1 MLRKTFIAFL
11 FFCSSI
17 CTLQAQE
24 FKAQELQAQEFQ
36 AGDIVF
42 QDLQCG
48 PLCNAINAV
57 TKGYQGKDFSHVGIV
72 VNYQNQLGVIEAIG
86 SKVQFTSLNIFLV
99 RSFDTTGKP
108 LVIAG
113 RLKKK
118 FHKSIAKACALAI
131 ASIGIPYDDRFLPN
145 NDSLYCSEL
154 IYAIYLNHANAKTLF
169 KLAPMTYKQPGSKAF
184 FPAWID
190 YYAQLHSAIP
200 EGKMGLNPGLISRS
214 SKIKIIYQYGTWLQ

>member
-24 FKAQELQAQEFQ
+24 LQAQEFKS
-36 AGDIVF
+36 GDLLF

-57 TKGYQGKDFSHVGIV
+57 TKGYQWKDFSHVGIV

-86 SKVQFTSLNIFLV
+86 SKVQFTSLNIFLG

-118 FHKSIAKACALAI
+118 YTK
-131 ASIGIPYDDRFLPN
+131 
-145 NDSLYCSEL
+145 
-154 IYAIYLNHANAKTLF
+154 
-169 KLAPMTYKQPGSKAF
+169 TYKRIL
-184 FPAWID
+184 W
-190 YYAQLHSAIP
+190 
-200 EGKMGLNPGLISRS
+200 
-214 SKIKIIYQYGTWLQ
+214 KI

>member
-1 MLRKTFIAFL
+1 MLRKIFIAFL
-11 FFCSSI
+11 FFCSTAF
-17 CTLQAQE
+17 TL
-24 FKAQELQAQEFQ
+24 KAQELQAQELQ

-48 PLCNAINAV
+48 PLCDAINAV

-86 SKVQFTSLNIFLV
+86 SKVQFTSLNIFLG
-99 RSFDTTGKP
+99 RSFDAKGKP
-108 LVIAG
+108 LVVAA

-118 FHKSIAKACALAI
+118 YTQSIAKACELAI
-131 ASIGIPYDDRFLPN
+131 ASLGTPYDDRFLPN

-154 IYAIYLNHANAKTLF
+154 IYAVFLDAAKEKPLF
-169 KLAPMTYKQPGSKAF
+169 KCQPMTYKQPGSEAF

>member
-1 MLRKTFIAFL
+1 MLHKIFIAFL

-17 CTLQAQE
+17 FTLQAQE
-24 FKAQELQAQEFQ
+24 LHAQQFQ
-36 AGDIVF
+36 AGDLIF

-86 SKVQFTSLNIFLV
+86 SKVQFTSLNIFLG
-99 RSFDTTGKP
+99 RSFDATGKP

-118 FHKSIAKACALAI
+118 YQKSIENACNLAI

-154 IYAIYLNHANAKTLF
+154 IYAIYLNQANAKPLF
-169 KLAPMTYKQPGSKAF
+169 KLAPMTYKQPGSEAF

>member
-24 FKAQELQAQEFQ
+24 FQAQQFQ
-36 AGDIVF
+36 TGDIVF

-48 PLCNAINAV
+48 PLCDAINAV
-57 TKGYQGKDFSHVGIV
+57 TKGYLGKDFSHVGIV
-72 VNYQNQLGVIEAIG
+72 VNYKNQLGVIEAIG
-86 SKVQFTSLNIFLV
+86 SKVQFTSLNIFLG
-99 RSFDTTGKP
+99 RSFDATGKP

-118 FHKSIAKACALAI
+118 YTKSIAKACDLAI
-131 ASIGIPYDDRFLPN
+131 ASLGTPYDDRFLPN

-154 IYAIYLNHANAKTLF
+154 IYAIYLNQANAKPLF
-169 KLAPMTYKQPGSKAF
+169 KLAPMTYKQPGSEAF

>member
-1 MLRKTFIAFL
+1 MLRKIFIAFL

-17 CTLQAQE
+17 FTLQ
-24 FKAQELQAQEFQ
+24 AQELQAQEFK

-48 PLCNAINAV
+48 PLCDAINAV

-86 SKVQFTSLNIFLV
+86 SKVQFTSLNIFLG
-99 RSFDTTGKP
+99 RSFDATGKP

-118 FHKSIAKACALAI
+118 YQKSIENACNLAI
-131 ASIGIPYDDRFLPN
+131 ASMGIPYDDRFLPN

-154 IYAIYLNHANAKTLF
+154 IYAIYLNHANAKPLF
-169 KLAPMTYKQPGSKAF
+169 KLAPMTYKQPGSEAF

>member
-17 CTLQAQE
+17 CSLQAQKFHAQE
-24 FKAQELQAQEFQ
+24 FK

-86 SKVQFTSLNIFLV
+86 SKVQFTSLNIFLG
-99 RSFDTTGKP
+99 RSFDAMGKP

-118 FHKSIAKACALAI
+118 YTKTIAKACNLAI
-131 ASIGIPYDDRFLPN
+131 ASMGIPYDDRFLPN

-154 IYAIYLNHANAKTLF
+154 IYAVFLDAAKEKPLF
-169 KLAPMTYKQPGSKAF
+169 KCQPMTYKQPGSEAF

>member
-1 MLRKTFIAFL
+1 MLRKIFIAFI

-17 CTLQAQE
+17 FTLQ
-24 FKAQELQAQEFQ
+24 AQELQAQEFK
-36 AGDIVF
+36 AGDLLF
-42 QDLQCG
+42 QDLKCG
-48 PLCNAINAV
+48 PLCDAIDAV

-86 SKVQFTSLNIFLV
+86 SKVQFTSLNIFLG
-99 RSFDTTGKP
+99 RSFDATGKP
-108 LVIAG
+108 LVVAA

-118 FHKSIAKACALAI
+118 YAQSIEKACELAI
-131 ASIGIPYDDRFLPN
+131 ASLGTPYDDRFLPN

-154 IYAIYLNHANAKTLF
+154 IYAVFLDAAKEKPLF
-169 KLAPMTYKQPGSKAF
+169 KCQPMTYKQPGSEAF

-214 SKIKIIYQYGTWLQ
+214 GKIKIIYQYGTWLQ

>member
-17 CTLQAQE
+17 FTLHAQ
-24 FKAQELQAQEFQ
+24 QFQ

-48 PLCNAINAV
+48 PLCDAINAV

-86 SKVQFTSLNIFLV
+86 SKVQFTSLNIFLG

-118 FHKSIAKACALAI
+118 YQKSIEYACALAI

-154 IYAIYLNHANAKTLF
+154 IYAVYLNHANAKPLF
-169 KLAPMTYKQPGSKAF
+169 KLAPMTYKQPGNKGF
-184 FPAWID
+184 FPAWEQ
-190 YYAQLHSAIP
+190 YYADLKSAIP

-214 SKIKIIYQYGTWLQ
+214 GKIKIIYQYGTWLQ

>member
-17 CTLQAQE
+17 CTLH
-24 FKAQELQAQEFQ
+24 AQEFQ
-36 AGDIVF
+36 AGDLIF

-86 SKVQFTSLNIFLV
+86 SKVQFTSLNIFLG
-99 RSFDTTGKP
+99 RSFDATGKP
-108 LVIAG
+108 LVIAA

-118 FHKSIAKACALAI
+118 FNKSIENACDLAI
-131 ASIGIPYDDRFLPN
+131 ASIGIPYALLFGADLCRFLR
-145 NDSLYCSEL
+145 CS
-154 IYAIYLNHANAKTLF
+154 KR
-169 KLAPMTYKQPGSKAF
+169 KAAF
-184 FPAWID
+184 
-190 YYAQLHSAIP
+190 
-200 EGKMGLNPGLISRS
+200 
-214 SKIKIIYQYGTWLQ
+214 

>member
-1 MLRKTFIAFL
+1 MLRKSFIAFL

-17 CTLQAQE
+17 FTLQ
-24 FKAQELQAQEFQ
+24 AQELQAQEFK
-36 AGDIVF
+36 AGDLLF

-48 PLCNAINAV
+48 PLCDAIDAV
-57 TKGYQGKDFSHVGIV
+57 TKGYQGKDFSHVGII

-86 SKVQFTSLNIFLV
+86 SKVQFTSLNIFLG
-99 RSFDTTGKP
+99 RSFDASGKP
-108 LVIAG
+108 LVVAA

-118 FHKSIAKACALAI
+118 HSKSIAKACELAI
-131 ASIGIPYDDRFLPN
+131 ASLGTPYDDRFLPN

-154 IYAIYLNHANAKTLF
+154 IYAVYLDNASTKPLF
-169 KLAPMTYKQPGSKAF
+169 KLAPMTYKQPGSEAF

>member
-17 CTLQAQE
+17 FTLHAQ
-24 FKAQELQAQEFQ
+24 QFQ

-86 SKVQFTSLNIFLV
+86 NKVQFTSLNIFLG
-99 RSFDTTGKP
+99 RSFDASGKP

-118 FHKSIAKACALAI
+118 YTKSIAKACDLAI
-131 ASIGIPYDDRFLPN
+131 TSLGTPYDDRFLPN

-154 IYAIYLNHANAKTLF
+154 IYAVYLNHANAKPLF
-169 KLAPMTYKQPGSKAF
+169 KLAPMTYKQPGNKGF
-184 FPAWID
+184 FPAWEQ
-190 YYAQLHSAIP
+190 YYADLKSAIP

>member
-17 CTLQAQE
+17 FTLQ
-24 FKAQELQAQEFQ
+24 AQELQAQEFK
-36 AGDIVF
+36 AGDLLF

-86 SKVQFTSLNIFLV
+86 SKVQFTSLNIFLG
-99 RSFDTTGKP
+99 RSFDATGKP
-108 LVIAG
+108 LVIAA

-118 FHKSIAKACALAI
+118 YQKSIENACALAI

-154 IYAIYLNHANAKTLF
+154 IYAIYLNQANAKPLF
-169 KLAPMTYKQPGSKAF
+169 KLAPMTYKQPGSEAF